1 MPYVA
6 IALLTALLVGTTADL
21 TLAAATVEIAFR
33 ASLIWLLLLLPVGA
47 VLGALGGLISGSDA
61 LQELPVLRPR
71 RAFLVTSVVVV
82 AVLLLGVGSVAA
94 LNLLG
99 GGSERQ
105 SGSGQLM
112 ATAGQEDASTEA
124 ASATEQQESA
134 TTPPAREEG
143 SDEAEKAKSSASATE
158 SQSEKVVSPEEPPG
172 PAPGYNRIQDPSGSL
187 TVEVP
192 SSWGAETG
200 SDSEGRGG
208 PNSWSYY
215 AGEYIPSSI
224 TTARSLDA

>member
-1 MPYVA
+1 MIRTAASTKVMWVGRARTLAYCVLAVLVA
-6 IALLTALLVGTTADL
+6 ISIGIPLGT
-21 TLAAATVEIAFR
+21 R
-33 ASLIWLLLLLPVGA
+33 K
-47 VLGALGGLISGSDA
+47 
-61 LQELPVLRPR
+61 RPEK
-71 RAFLVTSVVVV
+71 S
-82 AVLLLGVGSVAA
+82 
-94 LNLLG
+94 
-99 GGSERQ
+99 SEP
-105 SGSGQLM
+105 SEN
-112 ATAGQEDASTEA
+112 TY
-124 ASATEQQESA
+124 
-134 TTPPAREEG
+134 EG
-143 SDEAEKAKSSASATE
+143 SDEADKAKSGASATE
-158 SQSEKVVSPEEPPG
+158 RKSEKVVSPEEPPG